1 MPITSRRTEQ
11 PISAAAMKE
20 RRARDATQAMREYET
35 KRAAAVA
42 NTARLR
48 AIRLA
53 KEAEAA
59 SSAPK
64 KTSVGKKA
72 R

>member
-1 MPITSRRTEQ
+1 
-11 PISAAAMKE
+11 MKE

-64 KTSVGKKA
+64 KTSVAKKA